1 MTDRSTM
8 GTTAAGGPVRHVPV
22 LLPEVIEALKPRAN
36 GIYIDTTFGAGGYT
50 QALLESAQC
59 IVLAIDKDPDA
70 IAGGRELVKKSDG
83 RLTLVQGAFSDMADI
98 AAANGITHVD
108 GITFDLGVS
117 SMQLNEAPRGF
128 SFQRDGPLDMRMSR
142 AGRSAADEVNSLAE
156 RDLAQIIRVFGEER
170 RARAIARA
178 IVAVREEGNIER
190 TGQLAEIVESV
201 LGRRHDDKKHPATRT
216 FQALR
221 LYVNGELDELVSA
234 LVAAEQLLCEGGRL
248 VVVTFHSLEDRI
260 VKRFLASRSGKTARP
275 SRHAPVSAQA
285 ERAPSFRLLHRRA
298 IGPGT
303 EEVQRNPRARSAS
316 LRAGERTSAPPFPT
330 EIEGLGVPKLS
341 VNTC

>member
-1 MTDRSTM
+1 M
-8 GTTAAGGPVRHVPV
+8 GTSAAGGPVRHVPV
-22 LLPEVIEALKPRAN
+22 LLPEVIDALKPRAN

-50 QALLESAQC
+50 QALLESAEC

-70 IAGGRELVKKSDG
+70 IAGGRELVEQSAG
-83 RLTLVQGAFSDMADI
+83 RLTLVQGAFGDMAGI
-98 AAANGITHVD
+98 AAANGITHTD

-128 SFQRDGPLDMRMSR
+128 SFQRDGPLDMRMSQE
-142 AGRSAADEVNSLAE
+142 GVSAADVVNSLAE
-156 RDLAQIIRVFGEER
+156 RDLAQIISVLGEER

-178 IVAVREEGNIER
+178 IVAMREESAIER
-190 TGQLAEIVESV
+190 TGQLADIVAGV

-221 LYVNGELDELVSA
+221 LYVNGEMDELVRG
-234 LVAAEQLLCEGGRL
+234 LVAAERLLGEGGRL

-260 VKRFLASRSGKTARP
+260 VKRFLASRAGKTARP
-275 SRHAPVSAQA
+275 SRHAPVSLQT

-298 IGPGT
+298 VSPGKD
-303 EEVQRNPRARSAS
+303 EVRRNPRSRSAR
-316 LRAGERTSAPPFPT
+316 LRAGERTGAPEFPMQ
-330 EIEGLGVPKLS
+330 IEGLGVPKLI
-341 VNTC
+341 VNTT